1 MRTLWQDIKFGARA
15 LRKSPGFTLVAV
27 VSLAVGI
34 GANTTIFSLVN
45 AALLRPL
52 PGVAEESRVVDV
64 SRTTREGDSFSQMS
78 YPDYEYFRDHARSF
92 KGLAAYTFLPVD
104 VTAGGEAQR
113 AHGLLISSNYFD
125 VLGARPARGR
135 FFLPEEDRAG
145 APPAAVISHTLWRAR
160 MGAAEDA
167 VGKQIALNGKQFTI
181 VGVAPEGFKSP
192 FIYLSPDVFVPL
204 HTQSEAMPGRDML
217 SDRSAGWLGVRGRLN
232 DDASIEQAGAELN
245 VLAGQ
250 LQSEFA
256 EDERGMGASV
266 RPVGHVPGE
275 VRSAVVGFMATL
287 SVVVGLVLLVA
298 CANVAGMLLARSSSR
313 RREMAIRAAMGATRV
328 RVIRQL
334 LTESLLL
341 FLCGGSLGVLLA
353 VWMNDLVLAFRPT
366 GSLSVA
372 FELNVDW
379 RVLAYTLGV
388 SLLTGVVFGLA
399 PALTASKPDL
409 VPALKDAAPT
419 ATRTRARLRGAFVVG
434 QIAISLVLLVAAAL
448 CVQSLRNAAQIE
460 TGFDPEGVWVAS
472 VDLSL
477 QNYDEARGREFF
489 RRLKERVASEPGVE
503 AAAFARSVQLSGLQ
517 FNSTVRIEGHEPA
530 EGEPPLNV
538 FTNWVDEDYMR
549 ALRVPL
555 LAGRGVTESDDEKAA
570 RVVVVNETMA
580 KRYFGGAASAIGKR
594 FTVTG
599 RPRPGDRTPRTDAQV
614 EIVGVARDGRY
625 YTLGEEPQAYMYLPA
640 AQDYRGMA
648 TLHMRVARDADA
660 PALVAALR
668 REARAL
674 DPNLPLVNVQPMT
687 EAVGFSLIPLRL
699 AASVVGGLG
708 LVGLLL
714 AALGVYGVVAYTV
727 GARTKEIGIRVAL
740 GAQAADILRLVMR
753 QGFVLVVVGL
763 ALGFAGAFALTRYLA
778 SLLYGVS
785 TSDPL
790 AFSAGAVLLALAAL
804 LASYLPARRATR
816 VDPTVALRHE

>member
-1 MRTLWQDIKFGARA
+1 MRTLWQDVKFGARA

-64 SRTTREGDSFSQMS
+64 NRTTREGDSFSPMS
-78 YPDYEYFRDHARSF
+78 YPDYEYFRDHARAF

-104 VTAGGEAQR
+104 LTAGGEARR

-135 FFLPEEDRAG
+135 FFLAEEDRAG
-145 APPAAVISHTLWRAR
+145 APPAAVISHSLWRDR
-160 MGAAEDA
+160 MGSAEDA
-167 VGKQIALNGKQFTI
+167 VGKQIALNGRQFTI
-181 VGVAPEGFKSP
+181 VGIAPEGFKSP

-204 HTQSEAMPGRDML
+204 HAQSEAMPGRDML

-232 DDASIEQAGAELN
+232 DDSGVEQAGAELN

-250 LQSEFA
+250 LQNEFPDA
-256 EDERGMGASV
+256 ERGMGASV

-275 VRSAVVGFMATL
+275 VRSAVVKFMATL

-298 CANVAGMLLARSSSR
+298 CANVAGMLLARSAAR

-334 LTESLLL
+334 LTESLML
-341 FLCGGSLGVLLA
+341 FICGGSLGVLLA

-366 GSLSVA
+366 GTLSVA

-388 SLLTGVVFGLA
+388 SLVTGVVFGLA

-409 VPALKDAAPT
+409 VPALKDTAPT
-419 ATRTRARLRGAFVVG
+419 AARTRLRGAFVVG

-448 CVQSLRNAAQIE
+448 CVQSLRNAARIE
-460 TGFDPEGVWVAS
+460 TGFDPDNVWVAS

-477 QNYDEARGREFF
+477 QNYEEARGREFF

-517 FNSTVRIEGHEPA
+517 FNSAVRIEGHEPA
-530 EGEPPLNV
+530 AGEPPLNV

-555 LAGRGVTESDDEKAA
+555 LAGRGVAASDDSKAA
-570 RVVVVNETMA
+570 RVVVINETMA
-580 KRYFGGAASAIGKR
+580 NRYFGGAADAIGKR

-599 RPRPGDRTPRTDAQV
+599 RPRPGDPTPPADASV
-614 EIVGVARDGRY
+614 EVVGVARDGRY
-625 YTLGEEPQAYMYLPA
+625 YTLGEEPQSYMYLSA
-640 AQDYRGMA
+640 EQDYRGMA
-648 TLHMRVARDADA
+648 TLHVRVAPGADA

-668 REARAL
+668 REARSL

-714 AALGVYGVVAYTV
+714 AALGVYGVVAYAV

-740 GAQAADILRLVMR
+740 GAQGRDILRLVMR
-753 QGFVLVVVGL
+753 QGFVLVVLGL
-763 ALGFAGAFALTRYLA
+763 ALGTACAYALTRYLA

-804 LASYLPARRATR
+804 LASYLPARRATK

>member
-1 MRTLWQDIKFGARA
+1 MRTLLQDIRFGTRA

-52 PGVAEESRVVDV
+52 PGVADESRVVDV
-64 SRTTREGDSFSQMS
+64 SRTTREGDTFSQTS

-92 KGLAAYTFLPVD
+92 EGLTAYTMLPLD
-104 VTAGGEAQR
+104 VTAGGEAER
-113 AHGLLISSNYFD
+113 VHGLLISSNYFD
-125 VLGARPARGR
+125 VMGARPARGR
-135 FFLPEEDRAG
+135 FLLPEEDLAG
-145 APPAAVISHTLWRAR
+145 AAPAAVISYALWRDR
-160 MGAAEDA
+160 MGSASDA
-167 VGKQIALNGKQFTI
+167 VGKQIALNGRQFTI
-181 VGVAPEGFKSP
+181 VGVAPEGFKAP
-192 FIYLSPDVFVPL
+192 FIYLSPDVFVPI
-204 HTQSEAMPGRDML
+204 HAQAEAMPGRDML
-217 SDRSAGWLGVRGRLN
+217 SDRAAGWLGVRGRLKEG
-232 DDASIEQAGAELN
+232 ASVEQAQAELN

-250 LQSEFA
+250 LQTEFTEA
-256 EDERGMGASV
+256 ERGMGASV

-298 CANVAGMLLARSSSR
+298 CANVAGMLLARSASR
-313 RREMAIRAAMGATRV
+313 RREMAIRAAMGATRG

-334 LTESLLL
+334 LTESLML
-341 FLCGGSLGVLLA
+341 FLCGGTLGVLLA
-353 VWMNDLVLAFRPT
+353 VWMNDLVLAFRPSGT
-366 GSLSVA
+366 LAVA
-372 FELNVDW
+372 FDLNVDW

-399 PALTASKPDL
+399 PAVTASKPDL

-419 ATRTRARLRGAFVVG
+419 GTRSRTRLRGAFVVG

-448 CVQSLRNAAQIE
+448 CVQSLRNAARIE
-460 TGFDPEGVWVAS
+460 TGFDPEGVWLAS

-477 QNYDEARGREFF
+477 QGYDEARGREFF
-489 RRLKERVASEPGVE
+489 RRLKERVATEPGVE
-503 AAAFARSVQLSGLQ
+503 AAALARSVQLSGLQ
-517 FNSTVRIEGHEPA
+517 FGSQVRIEGHEPA
-530 EGEPPLNV
+530 AGEPPLNV
-538 FTNWVDEDYMR
+538 FSNAVDEDYMR
-549 ALRVPL
+549 ALRVSV
-555 LAGRGVTESDDEKAA
+555 LAGRGIAATDDAKAP
-570 RVVVVNETMA
+570 RVVVINETMA
-580 KRYFGGAASAIGKR
+580 NRYFGGAASAVGKH
-594 FTVTG
+594 FTVIG
-599 RPRPGDRTPRTDAQV
+599 RPAPGDAGPRPDTSV

-625 YTLGEEPQAYMYLPA
+625 YTLGEEPQGYMYLPA

-648 TLHMRVARDADA
+648 TLHMRVSRGADA

-668 REARAL
+668 REARSL

-708 LVGLLL
+708 LVGLML

-740 GAQAADILRLVMR
+740 GAQGKDILRLVMR
-753 QGFVLVVVGL
+753 QGFALVLIGL
-763 ALGFAGAFALTRYLA
+763 CLGAAGAFALTRYLA
-778 SLLYGVS
+778 SLLYNVS
-785 TSDPL
+785 TSDPVAYTAGGALL
-790 AFSAGAVLLALAAL
+790 AFAALA
-804 LASYLPARRATR
+804 ASYLPARRATR

>member
-1 MRTLWQDIKFGARA
+1 MRTLLQDIRFGARA

-52 PGVAEESRVVDV
+52 PGVADESRIVDV
-64 SRTTREGDSFSQMS
+64 NRTTREGDNFSQTS
-78 YPDYEYFRDHARSF
+78 YLDYEYFRDHARTF
-92 KGLAAYTFLPVD
+92 EGLAAYTMLPLD
-104 VTAGGEAQR
+104 VTAGGEAER
-113 AHGLLISSNYFD
+113 AHGLLISSNYFE
-125 VLGARPARGR
+125 VMGARPARGR
-135 FFLPEEDRAG
+135 FLLEEEDRAG
-145 APPAAVISHTLWRAR
+145 AAPAAVISYKLWRDR
-160 MGAAEDA
+160 MGSASDA
-167 VGKQIALNGKQFTI
+167 VGKQIALNGRQFTI
-181 VGVAPEGFKSP
+181 VGVAPEGFKAP
-192 FIYLSPDVFVPL
+192 FIYLSPDVFVAL
-204 HTQSEAMPGRDML
+204 HAQTEAMPGRDML
-217 SDRSAGWLGVRGRLN
+217 SDRGAGWLGVRGRLK
-232 DDASIEQAGAELN
+232 DGASVEQAQAELN

-250 LQSEFA
+250 LQTEFA
-256 EDERGMGASV
+256 EAERGMGASV

-275 VRSAVVGFMATL
+275 VRAAVVRFMTTL
-287 SVVVGLVLLVA
+287 SVIVGLVLLVA
-298 CANVAGMLLARSSSR
+298 CANVAGMLLARSASR
-313 RREMAIRAAMGATRV
+313 GREMAIRAAMGATRG

-334 LTESLLL
+334 LTESLML
-341 FLCGGSLGVLLA
+341 FVCGGALGVLLA
-353 VWMNDLVLAFRPT
+353 VWMNDLVLAFRPSGT
-366 GSLSVA
+366 LAVA
-372 FELNVDW
+372 FDLNVDW

-399 PALTASKPDL
+399 PAVTASKPDL

-419 ATRTRARLRGAFVVG
+419 STRARTRLRGAFVVG

-448 CVQSLRNAAQIE
+448 CVQSLRNAARIE
-460 TGFDPEGVWVAS
+460 TGFDPEGVWLAS

-477 QNYDEARGREFF
+477 QGYDEARGREFF
-489 RRLKERVASEPGVE
+489 RRLKERVAAEPGVE
-503 AAAFARSVQLSGLQ
+503 AAALARSVQLSGLQ
-517 FNSTVRIEGHEPA
+517 FGNQVRIEGHEPA

-538 FTNWVDEDYMR
+538 FSNSVDEDYMR
-549 ALRVPL
+549 ALRVPM
-555 LAGRGVTESDDEKAA
+555 LAGRSIAASDDAKAP
-570 RVVVVNETMA
+570 RVVVINETMA
-580 KRYFGGAASAIGKR
+580 NRYFGGAGAALGRR

-599 RPRPGDRTPRTDAQV
+599 RPAPGDRAPRADTQV

-625 YTLGEEPQAYMYLPA
+625 YTLGEEPQSYMYLPA

-648 TLHMRVARDADA
+648 TLHMRVARGADA
-660 PALVAALR
+660 PALIAALR

-708 LVGLLL
+708 LVGLML

-727 GARTKEIGIRVAL
+727 GARTREIGIRVAL

-753 QGFVLVVVGL
+753 QGFALVLVGL
-763 ALGFAGAFALTRYLA
+763 ALGAAGAFALTRYLA
-778 SLLYGVS
+778 SLLYNVS
-785 TSDPL
+785 TSDPV
-790 AFSAGAVLLALAAL
+790 AFSAGGALLAFAAL
-804 LASYLPARRATR
+804 LASYLPARRATK

>member
-1 MRTLWQDIKFGARA
+1 
-15 LRKSPGFTLVAV
+15 
-27 VSLAVGI
+27 
-34 GANTTIFSLVN
+34 
-45 AALLRPL
+45 
-52 PGVAEESRVVDV
+52 
-64 SRTTREGDSFSQMS
+64 
-78 YPDYEYFRDHARSF
+78 
-92 KGLAAYTFLPVD
+92 
-104 VTAGGEAQR
+104 
-113 AHGLLISSNYFD
+113 
-125 VLGARPARGR
+125 
-135 FFLPEEDRAG
+135 
-145 APPAAVISHTLWRAR
+145 
-160 MGAAEDA
+160 
-167 VGKQIALNGKQFTI
+167 
-181 VGVAPEGFKSP
+181 
-192 FIYLSPDVFVPL
+192 
-204 HTQSEAMPGRDML
+204 
-217 SDRSAGWLGVRGRLN
+217 
-232 DDASIEQAGAELN
+232 
-245 VLAGQ
+245 
-250 LQSEFA
+250 
-256 EDERGMGASV
+256 
-266 RPVGHVPGE
+266 
-275 VRSAVVGFMATL
+275 
-287 SVVVGLVLLVA
+287 
-298 CANVAGMLLARSSSR
+298 
-313 RREMAIRAAMGATRV
+313 
-328 RVIRQL
+328 
-334 LTESLLL
+334 
-341 FLCGGSLGVLLA
+341 

-366 GSLSVA
+366 GTLSVA

-379 RVLAYTLGV
+379 RVLAYTLVV

-419 ATRTRARLRGAFVVG
+419 GTRARTRLRGAFVVG

-448 CVQSLRNAAQIE
+448 CVQSLRNAARIE
-460 TGFDPEGVWVAS
+460 TGFDADNVWLAS

-477 QNYDEARGREFF
+477 QGYDEARGREFF

-517 FNSTVRIEGHEPA
+517 FGSSVRIEGHEPA
-530 EGEPPLNV
+530 AGEPPLNV

-555 LAGRGVTESDDEKAA
+555 LAGRGITKSDDVKAP

-580 KRYFGGAASAIGKR
+580 DRYFGGAASAIGKR

-599 RPRPGDRTPRTDAQV
+599 RPGPGDRTPRADTSV

-625 YTLGEEPQAYMYLPA
+625 YTLGEEPQPFMYLPA
-640 AQDYRGMA
+640 EQDYRGMA
-648 TLHMRVARDADA
+648 TLHMRVAPGADA

-740 GAQAADILRLVMR
+740 GAQAADILRLGMR

-785 TSDPL
+785 ASDPL
-790 AFSAGAVLLALAAL
+790 AFSAGALLLALAAL
-804 LASYLPARRATR
+804 RASYLPARRATN

>member
-1 MRTLWQDIKFGARA
+1 MRTLLQDLRFGARA
-15 LRKSPGFTLVAV
+15 LWKSPGFTLVAV

-52 PGVAEESRVVDV
+52 PGVADEARVVDV
-64 SRTTREGDSFSQMS
+64 NRTTREGDSFTQTS
-78 YPDYEYFRDHARSF
+78 YPDYEYFRDHARTLQ
-92 KGLAAYTFLPVD
+92 GLAAYTFLPLD
-104 VTAGGEAQR
+104 VTAGGEAER
-113 AHGLLISSNYFD
+113 LHGLLISSNYFD
-125 VLGARPARGR
+125 VMGARAERGR
-135 FFLPEEDRAG
+135 FLLPEEDRAG
-145 APPAAVISHTLWRAR
+145 AAPAAVISYSLWRNR

-167 VGKQIALNGKQFTI
+167 VGKQIALNGRQFTI
-181 VGVAPEGFKSP
+181 VGVAPEGFKAP
-192 FIYLSPDVFVPL
+192 FIYLSPDVFVPV
-204 HTQSEAMPGRDML
+204 HAQAEAMPGRDML
-217 SDRSAGWLGVRGRLN
+217 SDRAAGWLGVRGRLKEG
-232 DDASIEQAGAELN
+232 ATVEQAQAELS

-250 LQSEFA
+250 LQTEFSEA
-256 EDERGMGASV
+256 ERGMGASV

-298 CANVAGMLLARSSSR
+298 CANVAGMLLARSSAR
-313 RREMAIRAAMGATRV
+313 RREMAIRAAMGATRG

-334 LTESLLL
+334 LTESLML
-341 FLCGGSLGVLLA
+341 FICGGSLGVLLA
-353 VWMNDLVLAFRPT
+353 VWMNDLVLAFRPKGT
-366 GSLSVA
+366 LAVA
-372 FELNVDW
+372 FDLNVDW

-399 PALTASKPDL
+399 PAVTASRPDL
-409 VPALKDAAPT
+409 VPALKDASPSGAT
-419 ATRTRARLRGAFVVG
+419 ARTRLRGAFVVG

-448 CVQSLRNAAQIE
+448 CVKSLRNAAHIE
-460 TGFDPEGVWVAS
+460 TGFDSDGVWLAS
-472 VDLSL
+472 VDLGL
-477 QNYDEARGREFF
+477 QGYDEARGREFF

-503 AAAFARSVQLSGLQ
+503 AVALARSVQLSGLQ
-517 FNSTVRIEGHEPA
+517 FGNPVRIEGHEPA
-530 EGEPPLNV
+530 AGEPPLNV
-538 FTNWVDEDYMR
+538 FSNSVDEDYMR

-555 LAGRGVTESDDEKAA
+555 LAGRGVAASDDAKAP
-570 RVVVVNETMA
+570 RVVVINETMA
-580 KRYFGGAASAIGKR
+580 NRYFGGAGAAVGQH
-594 FTVTG
+594 FTVIG
-599 RPRPGDRTPRTDAQV
+599 RPAPGDRTPRTDTAV

-625 YTLGEEPQAYMYLPA
+625 YTLGEQPQAYMYVPA

-648 TLHMRVARDADA
+648 TLHVRVAQGADA
-660 PALVAALR
+660 PAIVSALR

-708 LVGLLL
+708 LVGLML

-727 GARTKEIGIRVAL
+727 GARTREIGIRVAL
-740 GAQAADILRLVMR
+740 GAQARDILRLVMR
-753 QGFVLVVVGL
+753 QGFVLVLVGL
-763 ALGFAGAFALTRYLA
+763 ALVAAGAFALTRYLA

-790 AFSAGAVLLALAAL
+790 AFSSGAVLLAFAAL
-804 LASYLPARRATR
+804 LASYLPARRATK
-816 VDPTVALRHE
+816 VDPTLALRHE

>member
-1 MRTLWQDIKFGARA
+1 MTTLLQDVKFGARA

-52 PGVAEESRVVDV
+52 PGVAGESRVVDV
-64 SRTTREGDSFSQMS
+64 SRTTREGDSFAQMS
-78 YPDYEYFRDHARSF
+78 YPDYEYFRDHARTLR
-92 KGLAAYTFLPVD
+92 GLAAYTFLPVD
-104 VTAGGEAQR
+104 LTAGGEAVR
-113 AHGLLISSNYFD
+113 AQGLLVSSNYFD
-125 VLGARPARGR
+125 VLGASPARGR
-135 FFLPEEDRAG
+135 FFLAEEDRAG
-145 APPAAVISHTLWRAR
+145 APPAAVISHSLWR
-160 MGAAEDA
+160 GPLGSAEDA
-167 VGKQIALNGKQFTI
+167 VGKQIALNGRQFTV

-204 HTQSEAMPGRDML
+204 HAQAEAMPGRDML
-217 SDRSAGWLGVRGRLN
+217 SDRGAGWLGVRGRLN
-232 DDASIEQAGAELN
+232 DDAGIEQAGAELN

-250 LQSEFA
+250 LQNEFPEA
-256 EDERGMGASV
+256 EQGMGASV

-298 CANVAGMLLARSSSR
+298 CANVAGMLLARSSAR
-313 RREMAIRAAMGATRV
+313 RREMAIRAAMGATRA
-328 RVIRQL
+328 RVVRQL
-334 LTESLLL
+334 LTESLML

-353 VWMNDLVLAFRPT
+353 VWMNDLVLGFRPA

-409 VPALKDAAPT
+409 VPALKDAAPA
-419 ATRTRARLRGAFVVG
+419 ATRTRSRLRGAFVVG

-448 CVQSLRNAAQIE
+448 CVRSLRNAALIE
-460 TGFDPEGVWVAS
+460 TGFDADNVWLAS

-477 QNYDEARGREFF
+477 QGYEEARGREFF

-503 AAAFARSVQLSGLQ
+503 AAAFARVVQLSGMQ
-517 FNSTVRIEGHEPA
+517 FSSAVRIEGRETPA
-530 EGEPPLNV
+530 GEPPLNV

-555 LAGRGVTESDDEKAA
+555 LAGRGVAASDDERAP
-570 RVVVVNETMA
+570 RVAVVNETMA
-580 KRYFGGAASAIGKR
+580 NRYFGGAAAAIGKR

-599 RPRPGDRTPRTDAQV
+599 RPRPGGRTPPADASV

-625 YTLGEEPQAYMYLPA
+625 YTLGEEPQSYMYLPA

-648 TLHMRVARDADA
+648 TLHVRVAPGADA

-687 EAVGFSLIPLRL
+687 ETVGFSLIPLRL

-708 LVGLLL
+708 LVGLML

-727 GARTKEIGIRVAL
+727 GARTREMGIRVAL

-753 QGFVLVVVGL
+753 QCFALVAAGI
-763 ALGFAGAFALTRYLA
+763 ALGFAGALALTRYLA